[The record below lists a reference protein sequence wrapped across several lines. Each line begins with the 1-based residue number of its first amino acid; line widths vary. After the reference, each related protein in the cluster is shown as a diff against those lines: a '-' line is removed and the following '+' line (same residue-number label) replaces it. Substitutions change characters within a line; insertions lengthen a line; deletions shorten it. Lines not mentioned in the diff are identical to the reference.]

1 MCNIEGLFRG
11 LPAAHGY
18 DTAEVRKMEDAKV
31 GTMAG
36 QGPAPAASSFF
47 LAEGEII
54 SIEPK
59 ADP

>member
-36 QGPAPAASSFF
+36 QGPCDSRPAGGHGPHRGV
-47 LAEGEII
+47 LLL
-54 SIEPK
+54 PR
-59 ADP
+59 